1 MRRSWAG
8 WRRFRRFL
16 GPDPVG
22 DVEDEF
28 SFHFEMRVREFL
40 ARGESPERARELALI
55 RFGEYEAFRDECVAI
70 NERRRRSMAR
80 IEYLSELRQDVFLTV
95 RMLRRAPGFTA
106 VVVATLALAIAANS
120 TIFSVVRGVLLES
133 LPFHAADRLYEVRTL
148 YPDGTGYTLS
158 PPNFMSIRESNGVFE
173 QVEAYTVGTLTLL
186 GAGVPKEI
194 VGARVSVGLFELLGL
209 PLALGRGFLPEEA
222 APGAGLVAVLDH
234 GFWQRELGGDPTVLG
249 RTMDLGGEP
258 YTVVGV
264 LAPRARLSRGGGP
277 SARFDVDIDMYA
289 PLEQDDRF
297 SAVTAA
303 GRGGEFLR
311 VFARA
316 RPGAD
321 AARVESDMRRIG
333 SELQSAFPDTNG
345 RLTFDATSLRDL
357 IVGDVRTPLLVLL
370 GAVGFVLLIACAN
383 VANLLLARST
393 ARRGELAVRAAL
405 GAGHGRLLRHLLTE
419 AVVLGLLGGAVGL
432 LVAYWGTGA
441 LVRADPADIPRLD
454 EISVDVTVALF
465 TLGAAL
471 FSAMAFGVVPALQA
485 TGGRLMGALRESGR
499 GSIGGG
505 QRLRAT
511 LVVVETALAVV
522 LLTGA
527 GLLVH
532 SFVELTRVDTG
543 FQPEGAVA
551 LRLNMQ
557 GEAYQTGEQ
566 IRMRVDEVLAR
577 AGALPGV
584 TASAATTVLPFGGL
598 LDVLA
603 FTVDGPPP
611 PPDFNPE
618 IGVASVTP
626 FYFDAIG
633 SPLRSGRAFTNQ
645 DHADAPAVA
654 IVNEAAVRRW
664 FAGEDPIGRR
674 VTVGSTNL
682 EIVGVVANVLQR
694 DPGSPVEPQ
703 LFQPY
708 AQRASP
714 SVRVVVRTTGDP
726 LALAPALRAEVR
738 ALDPDLPVLDV
749 TPLTQLVS
757 ASVGRPRF
765 YTGLLTLFAAIGL
778 ALAAIGVFGVMS
790 YAVAQR
796 AHEIS
801 IRVALGAGAGTV
813 VRMIVSRAMVLAAIG
828 AGIGILASLALGRVI
843 QSQLFGV
850 TLLDPLTLAAVV
862 IVLSVSAAVASYLPA
877 RRAAALDPVT
887 ALRGG

>member
-1 MRRSWAG
+1 M
-8 WRRFRRFL
+8 

-22 DVEDEF
+22 DVDDEL
-28 SFHFEMRVREFL
+28 SFHFEMRVREFV

-70 NERRRRSMAR
+70 NERRRRNMAR
-80 IEYLSELRQDVFLTV
+80 SEYLSEVRQDVSHTV

-120 TIFSVVRGVLLES
+120 TIFTVVRGVLLES

-148 YPDGTGYTLS
+148 YPDGMGYTLS
-158 PPNFMSIRESNGVFE
+158 PPDFMSIRESNGVFE

-234 GFWQRELGGDPTVLG
+234 GFWQRELGGDATVLG
-249 RTMDLGGEP
+249 RTLHVAGQP

-277 SARFDVDIDMYA
+277 SARFEVDIDMYA

-303 GRGGEFLR
+303 GRRGEFLR

-333 SELQSAFPDTNG
+333 SELQSAFPDTNS

-383 VANLLLARST
+383 VANLLLARSS

-441 LVRADPADIPRLD
+441 LVRAQPADIPRLD
-454 EISVDVTVALF
+454 EISVDVTVAVF

-471 FSAMAFGVVPALQA
+471 FSAMVIGVVPALQA

-499 GSIGGG
+499 GSVGGG

-511 LVVVETALAVV
+511 LVVAETALAVV

-566 IRMRVDEVLAR
+566 IRMRVEEVLAR
-577 AGALPGV
+577 AGALPGI

-598 LDVLA
+598 LDILA
-603 FTVDGPPP
+603 FTVDGAP
-611 PPDFNPE
+611 PPDFNAE

-633 SPLRSGRAFTNQ
+633 SPLRSGRAFTSR

-654 IVNEAAVRRW
+654 IINEAAVRRW

-694 DPGSPVEPQ
+694 DPASPVEPQ

-708 AQRASP
+708 AQRASR

-738 ALDPDLPVLDV
+738 ALDPNLPVMDV

-765 YTGLLTLFAAIGL
+765 YAGLLTLFAAIGL
-778 ALAAIGVFGVMS
+778 ALASIGVFGVMS
-790 YAVAQR
+790 YAVARR

-801 IRVALGAGAGTV
+801 IRVALGARAGTV

-877 RRAAALDPVT
+877 RRAAAVDPVT